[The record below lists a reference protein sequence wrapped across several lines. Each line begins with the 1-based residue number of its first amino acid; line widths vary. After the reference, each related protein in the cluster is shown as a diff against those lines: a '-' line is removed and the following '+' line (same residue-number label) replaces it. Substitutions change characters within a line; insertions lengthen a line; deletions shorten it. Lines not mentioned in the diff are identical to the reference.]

1 MTPSMHSIGIDVGG
15 TFTDLVA
22 VSLADGGVIAG
33 KALSTPHDQ
42 SVGVEAA
49 LTAHAPPAAAV
60 ARIVHGT
67 TVVTNM
73 LLERR
78 GARVALCATE
88 GATDLLLLRRQ
99 ERAALYDLSAH
110 HPAPLVEPSHVV
122 AVSERIAPEGVVRSL
137 GDGEARRV
145 ADAVAELAPEIVAV
159 ALLHSYADASH
170 ERLLGEALRARLPDV
185 DVVLS
190 SDVLPEIREYE
201 RTATTACE
209 AYARPGVGRYL
220 ARLGARLESLALPA
234 PGVVSSSGGMRDA
247 ADAARHA
254 ASLALSGPAGG
265 VAGAAIVARLA
276 GFERALSI
284 DIGGT
289 SADVGLILGGEPLV
303 EAGGSVAGVPIALPR
318 VLVETVS
325 AGGGSIAWVDDTRLR
340 IGPQSAGGDPGPAS
354 YGWGGTLPTVTDADL
369 VLGFLNPDRFLSG
382 RLRLDRAR
390 AERAIGEHVAGR
402 LFDGDVVQAAAGIRR
417 VVDAQ
422 MGDLVRKAT
431 IERGHDPRS
440 FVLMSYGGA
449 GPLHAAGYARGLG
462 VGMIVVP
469 PAATAYSAY
478 GAAASDI
485 RHSLQRS
492 VRAGLLEDEHE
503 LTSAYAR
510 LEEEARG
517 LVLAQQVP
525 AERTR
530 VMRWADMRYRR
541 QLHDVRVTLPPD
553 TADGTLSSSLAKVFS
568 DRYQAL
574 YGAGAVLP
582 NLEPQLLRI
591 GVEVVGLIDKPPVP
605 AAELAPPD
613 PSAAALPSRR
623 VFWPEEG
630 GWIETPIYDGP
641 ALRPGNALDGPA
653 VIEQPGT
660 TVVVPAGARAELDR
674 YGNTLITLGQ
684 GSRP

>member
-1 MTPSMHSIGIDVGG
+1 MVAVKALAEATGHANVIATDVGG
-15 TFTDLVA
+15 TTFKVGLLV
-22 VSLADGGVIAG
+22 GG
-33 KALSTPHDQ
+33 DW
-42 SVGVEAA
+42 
-49 LTAHAPPAAAV
+49 AV
-60 ARIVHGT
+60 ARETII
-67 TVVTNM
+67 NQYS
-73 LLERR
+73 LLMPMI
-78 GARVALCATE
+78 
-88 GATDLLLLRRQ
+88 DL
-99 ERAALYDLSAH
+99 
-110 HPAPLVEPSHVV
+110 
-122 AVSERIAPEGVVRSL
+122 VS
-137 GDGEARRV
+137 
-145 ADAVAELAPEIVAV
+145 
-159 ALLHSYADASH
+159 
-170 ERLLGEALRARLPDV
+170 
-185 DVVLS
+185 
-190 SDVLPEIREYE
+190 
-201 RTATTACE
+201 
-209 AYARPGVGRYL
+209 
-220 ARLGARLESLALPA
+220 
-234 PGVVSSSGGMRDA
+234 
-247 ADAARHA
+247 
-254 ASLALSGPAGG
+254 
-265 VAGAAIVARLA
+265 
-276 GFERALSI
+276 
-284 DIGGT
+284 IG
-289 SADVGLILGGEPLV
+289 
-303 EAGGSVAGVPIALPR
+303 
-318 VLVETVS
+318 

-553 TADGTLSSSLAKVFS
+553 AADGTLSSSLAKVFS

-591 GVEVVGLIDKPPVP
+591 GVEVVGQIDKPPVP
-605 AAELAPPD
+605 EAEPAPPD

-630 GWIETPIYDGP
+630 DWIETPIYDGP

-674 YGNTLITLGQ
+674 YGNTLITLSQ

>member
-1 MTPSMHSIGIDVGG
+1 MRSRGGI
-15 TFTDLVA
+15 
-22 VSLADGGVIAG
+22 VS
-33 KALSTPHDQ
+33 
-42 SVGVEAA
+42 AA
-49 LTAHAPPAAAV
+49 LAAQQP
-60 ARIVHGT
+60 
-67 TVVTNM
+67 VT
-73 LLERR
+73 LF
-78 GARVALCATE
+78 
-88 GATDLLLLRRQ
+88 
-99 ERAALYDLSAH
+99 
-110 HPAPLVEPSHVV
+110 
-122 AVSERIAPEGVVRSL
+122 
-137 GDGEARRV
+137 
-145 ADAVAELAPEIVAV
+145 
-159 ALLHSYADASH
+159 
-170 ERLLGEALRARLPDV
+170 
-185 DVVLS
+185 
-190 SDVLPEIREYE
+190 
-201 RTATTACE
+201 
-209 AYARPGVGRYL
+209 
-220 ARLGARLESLALPA
+220 
-234 PGVVSSSGGMRDA
+234 
-247 ADAARHA
+247 
-254 ASLALSGPAGG
+254 LSGPAGG
-265 VAGAAIVARLA
+265 VMGAAFAA
-276 GFERALSI
+276 ERSAVRDFVSL
-284 DIGGT
+284 DMGGT
-289 SADVGLILGGEPLV
+289 SNDVAVVRHGTPLLAAEGTIGTYPV
-303 EAGGSVAGVPIALPR
+303 RTPMVDVNTIG
-318 VLVETVS
+318 

-382 RLRLDRAR
+382 RLRLDRTR

-553 TADGTLSSSLAKVFS
+553 AADGTLSSSLAKVFS

-591 GVEVVGLIDKPPVP
+591 GVEVVGQIDKPPVP
-605 AAELAPPD
+605 EAEPAPPD

-641 ALRPGNALDGPA
+641 VLRPGNALDGPA

-674 YGNTLITLGQ
+674 YGNTLITLSQ
-684 GSRP
+684 GSLP